1 MGFKSVFVGFHMVRL
16 RVSYRS
22 PRMGNGA
29 PSMHGRSVQIM
40 QRFVEVLAIVFLERF
55 VMTVQRTFH
64 LLLCLRE
71 AHAAIGGFTDSR

>member
-1 MGFKSVFVGFHMVRL
+1 MPDG
-16 RVSYRS
+16 S

-29 PSMHGRSVQIM
+29 SGMHGRSVQVM
-40 QRFVEVLAIVFLERF
+40 PMVQLFFKVLVTVFLNRF
-55 VMTVQRTFH
+55 VMTVQRAFH